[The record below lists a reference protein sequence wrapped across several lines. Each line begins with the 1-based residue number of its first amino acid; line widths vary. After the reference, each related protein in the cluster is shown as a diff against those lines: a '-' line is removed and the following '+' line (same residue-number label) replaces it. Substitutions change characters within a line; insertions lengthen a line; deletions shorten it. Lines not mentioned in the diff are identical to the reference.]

1 MGKHATAQKIGYRIK
16 TIRNS
21 RKLRRSDVET
31 SAGLPPGCLRLIER
45 GELPLNGLQLHLV
58 AQALGVAFDSLLEG
72 VVVAQDV
79 ALISVTSGEVQW
91 LDDLYVAMD
100 VPPTVQ
106 PDELV
111 ARVIEALEGKRQPL
125 PTEALDEA
133 NRLMQGAL
141 GGKAGQAPAPAPAP
155 AAPAPAATAA
165 PATSPAPIGMLVG
178 TEEEIEATL
187 RAIAGNQGAPLG
199 EGAADPHLA
208 GMRVEYRDL
217 PAFVRR
223 QIDEN
228 IKAHKGSFSAAPGI
242 DPELLDRARRL
253 FDETVEHLRAQS
265 GAEPKG
271 PKAPEAPGQAQAQA
285 PGPAKAFGIDRRP
298 DEACLGCGA
307 PAGEPCKDVD
317 LTTPALERL
326 AEVFH
331 TTLGGAAAPRWS
343 EVPAFVRRRTRAA
356 ISAVVHELFS
366 LITGQL
372 VPEEVKSMTR
382 RLKLRRGG
390 SSGPGVN

>member
-1 MGKHATAQKIGYRIK
+1 VGKQVTAQKIGFRIK
-16 TIRNS
+16 TIRES
-21 RKLRRSDVET
+21 RKLRRREVET
-31 SAGLPPGCLRLIER
+31 SAGLPPGCLRLIE
-45 GELPLNGLQLHLV
+45 GGDVPLNGFQLHLV

-100 VPPTVQ
+100 VPTSVQ

-111 ARVIEALEGKRQPL
+111 ARVIEALEGKRQPM
-125 PTEALDEA
+125 TAEALDEA
-133 NRLMQGAL
+133 HRLMQGAL
-141 GGKAGQAPAPAPAP
+141 GGKAAPAPAPASAP
-155 AAPAPAATAA
+155 AAPAT
-165 PATSPAPIGMLVG
+165 PATSPASPAPIGMLVG

-187 RAIAGNQGAPLG
+187 RAIAGNQGTP
-199 EGAADPHLA
+199 ADPHLA
-208 GMRVEYRDL
+208 GMRVEYREL

-223 QIDEN
+223 QIDEGL
-228 IKAHKGSFSAAPGI
+228 KARKGSFSVAPGVE
-242 DPELLDRARRL
+242 PELLERAQRL
-253 FDETVEHLRAQS
+253 FDETVAHLRAQS

-271 PKAPEAPGQAQAQA
+271 PKAPEAAGQGQA
-285 PGPAKAFGIDRRP
+285 PGQAKAFGIDRHP
-298 DEACLGCGA
+298 DEPCLGCGA

-317 LTTPALERL
+317 LTTPTLERL

-331 TTLGGAAAPRWS
+331 TTLGGEAAPRWS

-366 LITGQL
+366 LIAGQL
-372 VPEEVKSMTR
+372 VPEEVKAMTR

-390 SSGPGVN
+390 SSGSSGPGVN